1 MAKEIPFQI
10 SNLKSEIGNPQSLRV
25 LMVDDS
31 EDDVL
36 LIIHELKKGGYN
48 PLYER
53 VETADAMKKSLQETQ
68 WDVILCDYKMPKFNA
83 PSAIALLKETNIDI
97 PIIIISRTIGEETAI
112 ECMRLGA
119 HDYFMKA
126 NLSRLC
132 SAIARELEESEGRN
146 KQRQAESQREA
157 ALEALR
163 QSEEKYRNILKDV
176 EDAYY
181 EVDFAGNLTFF
192 NDSLCLLYGYSKE
205 ELMNMNYRQ
214 YTDKETGQKVFQAF
228 NKVYKTGEPIKEFNW
243 QAVRKNGAKIY
254 VELSISLKKDS
265 SGNSTGFKGIIR
277 DITERKKA
285 EEELNEL
292 VLIIRNSSELI
303 SLSTLDGNMIFINE
317 AGSEMLGI
325 FSNEVKQ
332 INIMQVIPVHLKN
345 MVEKELLPALL
356 NTGRWSGD
364 LQLLNIKTGQVRDFH
379 STAFVIK
386 DLETGMPLYL
396 ANVSINITERKK
408 AESQREAALEKSRE
422 SEERYKAL
430 FDRSLDLVY
439 IIDFE
444 GRFIDANDAAL
455 NRLGYKRKEIT
466 SLNIVSILDEDQ
478 IPLALEIVREIRE
491 TGVQKEAAEIKLRHK
506 DGTDVY
512 VETQGSVVISN
523 GKPVAIQAIARDTT
537 ERRQAEKELLFLT
550 RRLND
555 IIEFIP
561 DATFVINQEKK
572 ITAWNRAIEEMS
584 GIKKEVMLGRGD
596 YEYALPFFGRRRPIL
611 IDLVDKSELDKSDKE
626 IYTLYKY
633 VERGNKIYAESYI
646 PTLYGGK
653 GAHLWHVAA
662 PLFDRDGN
670 RFGSIEVI
678 RDVTDIKA
686 KEESLKESL
695 RSKEVAEAATKAKS
709 EFLATMSHEIRTPMN
724 GIIGLVNLAIQ
735 TDLTEKQRDYL
746 TKIETSA
753 QNLLTIINDILDFS
767 KIEADKMNLEILDF
781 NLEDVLINVSGLT
794 YPSAAEKG
802 LELFFHIGDLVPLH
816 LEGDPLRLQ
825 QILMNLTSNAVKFTD
840 KGEVVIRVDLYD
852 KFKSGEKDYTR
863 LRFSVRDTGIGLTEE
878 QIKKLFQLF
887 TQADGSITRRY
898 GGTGLGLAISKRLVQ
913 LMGGE
918 IDVSSKIG
926 KGSTFT
932 FLIPFGIGK
941 KREEFDSTATTDK
954 KIEMADRVVHDADK
968 KFLMAQLGGN
978 RVLLVDDNF
987 INQQIAREILE
998 QAKIKVVVAVNGK
1011 DALNKINQELF
1022 DLVLMDIQMPE
1033 MDGYKATEIIRQDQR
1048 FKAIPII
1055 AMTAQAMSGD
1065 KEKCLAAGMNDYIAK
1080 PINASAFYLTLSRWL
1095 KPKAGVIKQDE
1106 AL

>member
-1 MAKEIPFQI
+1 M

-31 EDDVL
+31 ENDVL
-36 LIIHELKKGGYN
+36 LIIRELKKGGYD
-48 PLYER
+48 PFYER
-53 VETADAMKKSLQETQ
+53 VETAAAMEKSLLEMQ
-68 WDVILCDYKMPKFNA
+68 WDVILCDYKMPEFDA
-83 PSAIALLKETNIDI
+83 PSAIALLKKTNIDI
-97 PIIIISRTIGEETAI
+97 PLIIISGTIGEETAV

-132 SAIARELEESEGRN
+132 SAIARELEESEVRN
-146 KQRQAESQREA
+146 KQKQAESQREA

-163 QSEEKYRNILKDV
+163 QSEEKYRDILENI

-181 EVDFAGNLTFF
+181 EVDLAGNLTFF
-192 NDSLCLLYGYSKE
+192 NDSLCRLYGYSQE
-205 ELMNMNYRQ
+205 GLMNMNYRQ
-214 YTDKETGQKVFQAF
+214 YTDKETGKKVFQAF
-228 NKVYKTGEPIKEFNW
+228 NKVYKTGKPIKEFNW
-243 QAVRKNGAKIY
+243 QAVRKDGAKIY

-265 SGNSTGFKGIIR
+265 LGKIAGFRGIIH
-277 DITERKKA
+277 DVTERKQA
-285 EEELNEL
+285 EEELNKL
-292 VLIIRNSSELI
+292 ALIIRNSSELI
-303 SLSTLDGNMIFINE
+303 NLSTLDGNMIFINE

-325 FSNEVKQ
+325 SSDEVKQ
-332 INIMQVIPVHLKN
+332 INIMQLIPAHLKN

-356 NTGRWSGD
+356 NTGRWSGE
-364 LQLLNIKTGQVRDFH
+364 LQYLNRKTGQITDFH

-386 DLETGMPLYL
+386 DLETGEPLYL
-396 ANVSINITERKK
+396 ANVSVDITERKK
-408 AESQREAALEKSRE
+408 AESQREAALESLRE

-430 FDRSLDLVY
+430 FDRSLNLIYVM
-439 IIDFE
+439 DFD

-455 NRLGYKRKEIT
+455 NRFGYKREEIPFLNLA
-466 SLNIVSILDEDQ
+466 SLLDEDQ

-491 TGVQKEAAEIKLRHK
+491 TGFQKEVAELRLRHK
-506 DGTDVY
+506 DGTYIY

-523 GKPVAIQAIARDTT
+523 GKPVAVQSIARDTT
-537 ERRQAEKELLFLT
+537 ERKQAEKELRSLT

-561 DATFVINQEKK
+561 DATLIIDRDKK
-572 ITAWNRAIEEMS
+572 ISAWNRALEEMT
-584 GIKKEVMLGRGD
+584 GIKKEAMLGKGD
-596 YEYALPFFGRRRPIL
+596 YEYALPFYGRRRPIL
-611 IDLVDKSELDKSDKE
+611 IDLLDKSELDKSDNE

-662 PLFDRDGN
+662 PLFDRDGK

-686 KEESLKESL
+686 KEASLKESL

-724 GIIGLVNLAIQ
+724 GIIGLVNLTIQ

-767 KIEADKMNLEILDF
+767 KIEADKMHLNILKF
-781 NLEDVLINVSGLT
+781 NLENVMTNVYDLT
-794 YPSAAEKG
+794 YPDAVKKG
-802 LELFFHIGDLVPLH
+802 LAFFFHIDDYVPLS

-825 QILMNLTSNAVKFTD
+825 QILMNLISNAVKFTD
-840 KGEVVIRVDLYD
+840 KGEVVIRVELYD
-852 KFKSGEKDYTR
+852 KFKSGERDYTR
-863 LRFSVRDTGIGLTEE
+863 LRFSVRDTGIGLTPE
-878 QIKKLFQLF
+878 QIKNLFQLF

-898 GGTGLGLAISKRLVQ
+898 GGTGLGLAISQRLVQ

-918 IDVSSKIG
+918 IDVSSEIG

-932 FLIPFGIGK
+932 FLIPLGIGEK
-941 KREEFDSTATTDK
+941 AEKFDSAATTDK
-954 KIEMADRVVHDADK
+954 KIEMTARVVHDTDK
-968 KFLMAQLGGN
+968 KSLMAQLGGN
-978 RVLLVDDNF
+978 CVLLVDDNF

-998 QAKIKVVVAVNGK
+998 TAKIKVVVAKNGK
-1011 DALNKINQELF
+1011 DALDKINQELF

-1065 KEKCLAAGMNDYIAK
+1065 KEKCLAAGMNDYITK
-1080 PINASAFYLTLSRWL
+1080 PINAQTLFLTLSRWL
-1095 KPKAGVIKQDE
+1095 KLKKA
-1106 AL
+1106 L

>member
-1 MAKEIPFQI
+1 M
-10 SNLKSEIGNPQSLRV
+10 SNLQPKVSNPQLLRA

-36 LIIHELKKGGYN
+36 LIIRELKKGGYN
-48 PLYER
+48 PFYER
-53 VETADAMKKSLQETQ
+53 VETAAAMKKSLQEKQ
-68 WDVILCDYKMPKFNA
+68 WDVILCDYKMPEFDA

-97 PIIIISRTIGEETAI
+97 PLIIISGTIGEETAV

-132 SAIARELEESEGRN
+132 SAIARELEESEARN
-146 KQRQAESQREA
+146 KQRQAEAQRKA

-163 QSEEKYRNILKDV
+163 QSEEKYRNILEDI

-181 EVDFAGNLTFF
+181 EVDLAGNLTFF
-192 NDSLCLLYGYSKE
+192 NDSLCRLYGYSQE
-205 ELMNMNYRQ
+205 GLMGMKYRQ
-214 YTDKETGQKVFQAF
+214 YTDKETGKKVFQAF

-243 QAVRKNGAKIY
+243 QAVRKDGSKIY

-265 SGNSTGFKGIIR
+265 LGKIAGFRGIIH
-277 DITERKKA
+277 DITERKRA
-285 EEELNEL
+285 EEELRESEKKYRLLADNIHDVIFALDMNLRYTYISPSVKILRGYEPEEVLKQQSIEQTLTPSSLDLAMRTFSEVMEL
-292 VLIIRNSSELI
+292 
-303 SLSTLDGNMIFINE
+303 
-317 AGSEMLGI
+317 
-325 FSNEVKQ
+325 
-332 INIMQVIPVHLKN
+332 
-345 MVEKELLPALL
+345 EKIKYRDITESY
-356 NTGRWSGD
+356 T
-364 LQLLNIKTGQVRDFH
+364 LQLEMKRKDGTTVWTEVNFSFIRDEDQRPVGIMGL
-379 STAFVIK
+379 TR
-386 DLETGMPLYL
+386 E
-396 ANVSINITERKK
+396 ITDRKK
-408 AESQREAALEKSRE
+408 AESQRAAALEKARE

-455 NRLGYKRKEIT
+455 NRLGYKREEVN
-466 SLNIVSILDEDQ
+466 SLNLVSLMDEDQ

-491 TGVQKEAAEIKLRHK
+491 TGVQKEVAEIRLRHK

-512 VETQGSVVISN
+512 VESQGSAVISN
-523 GKPVAIQAIARDTT
+523 GKTVAIQAIARDTT

-572 ITAWNRAIEEMS
+572 ITAWNRAIEEMT
-584 GIKKEVMLGRGD
+584 GVKKEVMLGKDD
-596 YEYALPFFGRRRPIL
+596 YEYALPFYGRRRPIL
-611 IDLVDKSELDKSDKE
+611 IDLLDKSELDKSDNE
-626 IYTLYKY
+626 IYALYKY

-662 PLFDRDGN
+662 PLFDRDGM

-686 KEESLKESL
+686 KEASLKESL

-724 GIIGLVNLAIQ
+724 GIIGLVNLTIQ

-767 KIEADKMNLEILDF
+767 KIEADKMNLDILKF
-781 NLEDVLINVSGLT
+781 NLEDVMTNVYDLT
-794 YPSAAEKG
+794 YPDAVKKG
-802 LELFFHIGDLVPLH
+802 LALFSHIDDHVPLS

-825 QILMNLTSNAVKFTD
+825 QILMNLISNAVKFTD
-840 KGEVVIRVDLYD
+840 KGEVVIRVELYD

-863 LRFSVRDTGIGLTEE
+863 LRFSVKDTGIGLTPE
-878 QIKKLFQLF
+878 QIKNLFQLF

-918 IDVSSKIG
+918 IDVSSEIG

-932 FLIPFGIGK
+932 FLIPLGIGEK
-941 KREEFDSTATTDK
+941 TEKFDSAATTDK
-954 KIEMADRVVHDADK
+954 KSKMTARVVHDTGK
-968 KFLMAQLGGN
+968 KSLMAQLGGN
-978 RVLLVDDNF
+978 CVLLVDDNF

-998 QAKIKVVVAVNGK
+998 KANIKVFVAVNGK
-1011 DALNKINQELF
+1011 DALNKLNQELF
-1022 DLVLMDIQMPE
+1022 NLVLMDIQMPE
-1033 MDGYKATEIIRQDQR
+1033 MDGYKVTEIIRQDQR

-1080 PINASAFYLTLSRWL
+1080 PIDASTLYLTLSRWL
-1095 KPKAGVIKQDE
+1095 KLKKV
-1106 AL
+1106 L